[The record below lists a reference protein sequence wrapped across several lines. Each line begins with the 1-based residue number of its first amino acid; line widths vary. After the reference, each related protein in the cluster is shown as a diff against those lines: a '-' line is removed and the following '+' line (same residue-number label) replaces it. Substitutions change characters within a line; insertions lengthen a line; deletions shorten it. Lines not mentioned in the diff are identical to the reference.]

1 MSCQLNKLA
10 VAVALKVLLSDFFCC
25 YKCTTVPSI
34 KKVDVFLMHLFWTDI
49 LVLLISYILIHIVI
63 CWAYFLHLSNIRR

>member
-34 KKVDVFLMHLFWTDI
+34 KKVDVFFNAF
-49 LVLLISYILIHIVI
+49 VLNRHFSIV
-63 CWAYFLHLSNIRR
+63 N